1 MVEKGID
8 IFSELE
14 SIQTTNISRA
24 GKEQHFIVLAV
35 PFANEFFGSIA
46 QTGTHSLGQG

>member
-24 GKEQHFIVLAV
+24 GKEQQKL
-35 PFANEFFGSIA
+35 
-46 QTGTHSLGQG
+46 LGKMTIFTDRI